1 MKTGPPAPTIGAM
14 TTSTAPLPRFAPPV
28 PAGGGPAPRR
38 SLAWTPYAAAAW
50 AIAYA
55 IGVRGYQGLGGT
67 VGLAGTF
74 EDPSGFR
81 RASLIAGAGLLLVGL
96 GALGFARPWGLRL
109 PRWLLIAPA
118 LAGSALAM
126 AHALTAYV
134 TKSLHLLDV
143 MELRFRGWKEHDE
156 GKAIAWDLLFYEP
169 WFLGLGI
176 LVTLAALHHVR
187 RTGGSR
193 RTERALVLATAAGT
207 AVLTV
212 LACAML
218 AADG

>member
-1 MKTGPPAPTIGAM
+1 MRTGLPAATIGAM
-14 TTSTAPLPRFAPPV
+14 TTSTAPHPSPPITRPV
-28 PAGGGPAPRR
+28 GPPPRR
-38 SLAWTPYAAAAW
+38 SLAWAPYAASAW
-50 AIAYA
+50 AAAYA

-67 VGLAGTF
+67 VGLPGTF

-81 RASLIAGAGLLLVGL
+81 RASLVAGAGLLLIAL

-109 PRWLLIAPA
+109 PRWLLVAPA
-118 LAGSALAM
+118 LAGSAVAV
-126 AHALTAYV
+126 AHALTGFV
-134 TKSLHLLDV
+134 TKPLHLLDV
-143 MELRFRGWKEHDE
+143 MQIEFRGWERHDE

-193 RTERALVLATAAGT
+193 RTERRLVLATAA
-207 AVLTV
+207 AAIVLTA
-212 LACAML
+212 LACASL